1 MGMHACRAH
10 DDDVDLFAYIIDFVA
25 HIPCLTFAFR
35 ELFVAAVGGVCPL
48 GHCFF
53 FMACT

>member
-1 MGMHACRAH
+1 MHACRAH